1 MSAGEPLT
9 ESVRVRLSANEKAE
23 LEDRAARED
32 RSASA
37 LARRA
42 IRHELDRLRKGRR
55 RVESDDA
62 V

>member
-23 LEDRAARED
+23 LEQRAGVEA

-37 LARRA
+37 IARRA
-42 IRHELDRLRKGRR
+42 IRNELERLSKSKRR
-55 RVESDDA
+55 EGLV
-62 V
+62 